1 MDMSRHTAVRENI
14 HRNCLI
20 SDARY
25 GRNDT
30 LCVYLLKMREFFRW
44 EQGLDFDDPIDSE
57 ALGEWVQAREALWDE
72 VEEQHF
78 EPVCTDD
85 CHPPLEAQA
94 ISAPLEAHGL
104 LYGAGVGRQGQPH
117 FFLAEL
123 EAHFE
128 DEGLHYYITGRE
140 LERGLTVLPAMLQEN
155 RVYIRRAA
163 LRQMLFE
170 RLDEWRFNG
179 SRPDQPMGRL
189 VASVGE
195 QDTHALLEAMTERE
209 ARLLMW
215 HEQGEARMDRRLAG
229 WPERVNDCL
238 GRPLERWL
246 RALKDLLADLEYYWP
261 QALAADDDYA
271 IHAWFA
277 NFKGV
282 RLALAGDLKAAYAR
296 WLSDG
301 DRAALRQTLQAQ
313 RDEWLQ
319 LAEAVLPLAE
329 AEALEKI
336 QAACRR
342 PG

>member
-1 MDMSRHTAVRENI
+1 MSPPVQQAI
-14 HRNCLI
+14 HHNCLV

-44 EQGLDFDDPIDSE
+44 EQGLDYDDPIDGE
-57 ALGEWVQAREALWDE
+57 ALGEWVQARESLWDE
-72 VEEQHF
+72 LEEQDF
-78 EPVCTDD
+78 QPVCTDD
-85 CHPPLEAQA
+85 CHPPLEAAA
-94 ISAPLEAHGL
+94 ISSSLEPQGL

-123 EAHFE
+123 EEHFV
-128 DEGLHYYITGRE
+128 DQGLHYYITGRE

-163 LRQMLFE
+163 LKQMLFE

-179 SRPDQPMGRL
+179 SRPDLPMGRL

-195 QDTHALLEAMTERE
+195 SDTQTLLEAMTERE

-215 HEQGEARMDRRLAG
+215 HEQGEARVDRMLQG
-229 WPERVNDCL
+229 WPQRVNACL

-246 RALKDLLADLEYYWP
+246 RALKDLLADLEHYWP
-261 QALAADDDYA
+261 QALEQPDDYA

-282 RLALAGDLKAAYAR
+282 RLALAGELKQAYAD
-296 WLSDG
+296 WLTDG
-301 DRAALRQTLQAQ
+301 DRQRLGQVLGQHRDHWLKLAEQVLSLPEEAALQA
-313 RDEWLQ
+313 
-319 LAEAVLPLAE
+319 
-329 AEALEKI
+329 I
-336 QAACRR
+336 QAACRK
-342 PG
+342 G